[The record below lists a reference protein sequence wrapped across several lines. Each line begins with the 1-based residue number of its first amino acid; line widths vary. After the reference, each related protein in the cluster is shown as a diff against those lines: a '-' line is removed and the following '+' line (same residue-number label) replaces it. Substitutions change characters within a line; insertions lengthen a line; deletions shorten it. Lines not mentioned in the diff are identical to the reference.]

1 MLDQPNKL
9 SMKSF
14 ACVVSLA
21 LFTFALLTGCE
32 SPGRALDESAVAQI
46 RDGQTTKAEID
57 TIFGEPTQMTKSPAG
72 HTLYYYERF
81 YGPDRQSAFS
91 FDPRRN
97 ESDLLSLSVLFNPA
111 GIVVKHFR
119 SHTQPE
125 IDRRMRNAGSK
136 LNAGELNRILPRKT
150 TRAELAAWFGAPW
163 SEQLTL
169 SGQHLVAW
177 LYADANNVAGR
188 VDMQALEVIIDDAGV
203 VQDFR
208 VTKRDVRH

>member
-1 MLDQPNKL
+1 
-9 SMKSF
+9 MKSL
-14 ACVVSLA
+14 ACVVSLV
-21 LFTFALLTGCE
+21 LLAFGLLAGCE
-32 SPGRALDESAVAQI
+32 SPGRSLAKSAVEKI

-81 YGPDRQSAFS
+81 YGPDAQSSSS

-111 GIVVKHFR
+111 GIVVKHLY

-125 IDRRMRNAGSK
+125 IDRSMRNAGRK
-136 LNAGELNRILPRKT
+136 LNAEELNRIIPRKT
-150 TRAELAAWFGAPW
+150 TRAELATWFGAPW

-169 SGQHLVAW
+169 SGHHLVAW
-177 LYADANNVAGR
+177 FYADALNVTGH
-188 VDMQALEVIIDDAGV
+188 VDVQALEVVIDDTGT